1 VRINVY
7 IDGFNLYYGSLKGT
21 AHKWLDLEQMS
32 QLLLP
37 SFEIKRIR
45 YFTARVKERTGNIQ
59 APVSQNAYLRA
70 LATLPKVEVHFG
82 SFLTKPTRMALADPP
97 VAGPRTVE
105 VIKTEEKG
113 SDVNLAT
120 YLLVDAFR
128 EDAEAFAVVSNDS
141 DLIEPI
147 RIVRHELGKVV
158 GLLNP
163 QPTPSQR
170 LLQCKPSFAKP
181 IRAGVLRA
189 SQFPPTVSD
198 AKGRA
203 ITKPADW

>member
-1 VRINVY
+1 
-7 IDGFNLYYGSLKGT
+7 
-21 AHKWLDLEQMS
+21 MS
-32 QLLLP
+32 TWRP
-37 SFEIKRIR
+37 
-45 YFTARVKERTGNIQ
+45 
-59 APVSQNAYLRA
+59 
-70 LATLPKVEVHFG
+70 
-82 SFLTKPTRMALADPP
+82 
-97 VAGPRTVE
+97 
-105 VIKTEEKG
+105 
-113 SDVNLAT
+113 

-170 LLQCKPSFAKP
+170 LLQCKPTFAKP

-189 SQFPPTVSD
+189 SQFPPTVLD